1 MIALSSPGPDL
12 ESVASSG
19 EIRKIEVAMQREITP
34 FKDLVSLFKLI
45 KIFKKERP
53 DMVHS
58 ITPKAGLLSMIA
70 AKITGVSIRVH
81 TFTGLVFPTSKGLKR
96 TILSLCDKI
105 TCSCASHIVAEGA
118 GVKDDLQQNHITHK
132 EITIIGN
139 GNMRGIDLQYYNPEI
154 TADEG
159 DKIRASIGAEKS
171 SVVFIFVGRVVRDKG
186 IEELIN
192 AFEKLIEE
200 NIDARLLI
208 VGDTESKDPLPDEIL
223 QKINSNHLIFFN
235 KKWIDDVR
243 PYYSAADV
251 LVFPSYR
258 EGFPNVVL
266 EAGAMK
272 LPSIVTDINGSR
284 EIIQQEENGVIIPP
298 KDTESLF
305 NQMKR
310 LVLAKEQLT
319 EMGEKARKNV
329 SERFEQ
335 SFVRNCHK
343 DFYRKILR

>member
-1 MIALSSPGPDL
+1 MIALSSPGADL
-12 ESVASSG
+12 ESIASSG
-19 EIRKIEVAMQREITP
+19 KIRKLEVPMYRKINP
-34 FKDLVSLFKLI
+34 LKDLVSLLKLI
-45 KIFKKERP
+45 KVFRKERP
-53 DMVHS
+53 DIVHS

-70 AKITGVSIRVH
+70 AKITDVPTRVH

-96 TILSLCDKI
+96 SVLSLCDKI
-105 TCSCASHIVAEGA
+105 TCSCASHVVAEGT

-132 EITIIGN
+132 EITVIGN

-154 TADEG
+154 SAEEG
-159 DKIRASIGAEKS
+159 EKIRVSLGAGKS

-200 NIDARLLI
+200 KIDARLLI
-208 VGDTESKDPLPDEIL
+208 IGDTESKDPLPDETL
-223 QKINSNHLIFFN
+223 QRISSNPLIFFN
-235 KKWIDDVR
+235 NKWIDDVR

-284 EIIQQEENGVIIPP
+284 EIIRQEENGVLIPA
-298 KDTESLF
+298 KDTETLF

-310 LVLAKEQLT
+310 MALAGEQRKV
-319 EMGEKARKNV
+319 MGENARKNV

-343 DFYRKILR
+343 EFYRKIIG